1 MILHFGERL
10 QRQTF
15 FFFRIICTENQ
26 DWKRKKRSLLI
37 TCCFK
42 TWNGSLAASGCK
54 SHVSSMLKCV
64 ICLCSN
70 SFSYLAFLFV
80 LLCHYSSICLSF
92 LLFFFCSGR
101 TSTCFVA
108 GSRVEE
114 RSAPAPLNQEM
125 LSENTNHLSPNTNT
139 HQSIHPSIHQ
149 QTALDYDF
157 SALFFH
163 LSTTVQNSRKSD
175 IDTEW
180 RDIWESLKHT

>member
-37 TCCFK
+37 ICCFK
-42 TWNGSLAASGCK
+42 TLNGSLAASGCK

-92 LLFFFCSGR
+92 HLFFFLLWEDKYLFCCWVKGWGEVSSS
-101 TSTCFVA
+101 STEPRNAFRKHKP
-108 GSRVEE
+108 SF
-114 RSAPAPLNQEM
+114 SKHKH
-125 LSENTNHLSPNTNT
+125 T
-139 HQSIHPSIHQ
+139 SIHPSIHQ